1 MNKNIFEILKM
12 NKKKNVKETKE
23 NTEEVLE
30 NTNSTETDNES
41 TNDTIANSELTE
53 EKTKAEEKSPN
64 YEEKFKEVN
73 DKFLRLHAEFDNYR
87 KRTNKERID
96 LIKYASE
103 DVVKSMLTIIDDLER
118 AIKSMEGN
126 ETAQPFIEG
135 TTLIFNKFKN
145 ILIQK
150 GLEEIKTTNEVFNT
164 DFHEAITNI
173 SVENEEQKGKIV
185 EVIEKGYMLNGK
197 VIRFAKVVVGN

>member
-1 MNKNIFEILKM
+1 MNKNIFEIFKM

-30 NTNSTETDNES
+30 NANSTGTGNES
-41 TNDTIANSELTE
+41 TNDTLANSELTE

-103 DVVKSMLTIIDDLER
+103 DVLKSMLPIIDDLER
-118 AIKSMEGN
+118 ALKSMEGN
-126 ETAQPFIEG
+126 EAAQPFIEG

-150 GLEEIKTTNEVFNT
+150 GLEEIKTDNEVFDT
-164 DFHEAITNI
+164 DFHEAVTNI
-173 SVENEEQKGKIV
+173 PTEEEGMKGKII

>member
-41 TNDTIANSELTE
+41 KNDTLVNSELTE
-53 EKTKAEEKSPN
+53 EKTIAEEKSPN

-103 DVVKSMLTIIDDLER
+103 DVVKSMLSIIDDLER

-126 ETAQPFIEG
+126 EAAQPFIEG

-150 GLEEIKTTNEVFNT
+150 GLEEIKTDNEVFNT

>member
-1 MNKNIFEILKM
+1 MNKNIFKIFKM

-30 NTNSTETDNES
+30 NANSTGTDNES
-41 TNDTIANSELTE
+41 TNDTTANSELTE

-103 DVVKSMLTIIDDLER
+103 DVVKSMLPIIDDLER

-126 ETAQPFIEG
+126 EAAQPFIEG
-135 TTLIFNKFKN
+135 TTLIFNKFKK

-150 GLEEIKTTNEVFNT
+150 GLEEIKTDNEVFDT
-164 DFHEAITNI
+164 DFHEAVTNI
-173 SVENEEQKGKIV
+173 PTEEEGMKGKII